1 MPALELSAIDFVLG
15 RNGLENA
22 QARRV
27 GQGMRD
33 LGQLFSVHDV
43 EVILMQLLP
52 LWMPP
57 LTNSMNPI
65 ISMFIKISKSI

>member
-1 MPALELSAIDFVLG
+1 
-15 RNGLENA
+15 
-22 QARRV
+22 
-27 GQGMRD
+27 MRD